1 MLDILYVENP
11 RERKIKNFYLNDIN
25 YYNKNAIKMRNKKLK
40 ILNRIRTE
48 KIIERKRNPVP
59 KMLYSTNSFR
69 IKTEQDIKLI
79 KDRLKENKENIEK
92 AKPIIDDMVHMINTF
107 NIDFDSD
114 DEENYNEKKDNLNDN
129 IIQKN
134 FTDVNFFITKAKD
147 IKKDNIKEKEI
158 IEKDLKNVKIIQ
170 SKNIISQKKFD
181 KIKERQKLYKDN
193 LIFSDFG
200 KYKFTKTGLL
210 YPNNLKKYE
219 LPNYNGKDKI
229 EKEYFNYKKK
239 IKNPNLVYNKLNSF
253 DEEFNKDLGLI
264 SNNYGKVKSRVR
276 FTKNPLLKQYMDM
289 IPIYDIYKDIKSIEN
304 RYINSKYKYKLLPLV
319 NNKLRSLDKLADKFY
334 KMKHLNQGLN
344 NLLKIK
350 PSVLKSN

>member
-1 MLDILYVENP
+1 MLDILYIENP
-11 RERKIKNFYLNDIN
+11 RERKIKNFYLNDFN
-25 YYNKNAIKMRNKKLK
+25 YYNKNLIKMRNQKLK

-59 KMLYSTNSFR
+59 KMLYSTSGFHFN
-69 IKTEQDIKLI
+69 TEHDIKII
-79 KDRLKENKENIEK
+79 KDKLKENIEENIEK
-92 AKPIIDDMVHMINTF
+92 TKPIIDDMVNMINTF

-114 DEENYNEKKDNLNDN
+114 DEENEKKDDNN
-129 IIQKN
+129 IIKKN
-134 FTDVNFFITKAKD
+134 YTDGNFFITKTQE
-147 IKKDNIKEKEI
+147 IKNDNFKEKEI
-158 IEKDLKNVKIIQ
+158 IQNDLKNVKVIQ
-170 SKNIISQKKFD
+170 SKNVMSQKKYD
-181 KIKERQKLYKDN
+181 KIKQRQKLYKDN

-210 YPNNLKKYE
+210 YPKKLKKYE

-276 FTKNPLLKQYMDM
+276 FTKNPLLKQYMNM

-334 KMKHLNQGLN
+334 RMQQLNQGLN
-344 NLLKIK
+344 NLLKIQ
-350 PSVLKSN
+350 PRILKSN